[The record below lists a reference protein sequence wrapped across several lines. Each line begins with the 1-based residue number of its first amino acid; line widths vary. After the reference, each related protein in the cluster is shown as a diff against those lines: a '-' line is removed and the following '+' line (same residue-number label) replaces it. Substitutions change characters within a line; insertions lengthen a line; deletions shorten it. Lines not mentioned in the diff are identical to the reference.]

1 MTLLTA
7 LCKLQLL
14 ALQEMQ
20 VPALQGLVR
29 RRILVNFR
37 VAPDVMERHLPAP
50 FCTKLVDGWALAGI
64 CLIRL
69 EQIRPRGFPTPLGLA
84 SENAAHR
91 VAVTWTDATGT
102 EQEGVYIPRR
112 DTGALLNAVAGGRL
126 FPGEHRLARF
136 QVREESELITLK
148 LDTDDGQGDVW
159 LRARP
164 ARDLPTSSRFGS
176 LDEASD
182 FFAAGAVGYS
192 ATSDQTRLDGLRL
205 STRVWRIQPLDVDWV
220 VSSYFADRARFP
232 AGTVEYDST
241 LIMRDLPHEWQSV
254 PCLRTSPR
262 STERELA
269 PRLSPG

>member
-1 MTLLTA
+1 MMWLTA
-7 LCKLQLL
+7 LREKHLPALRDMQL
-14 ALQEMQ
+14 
-20 VPALQGLVR
+20 PALQGLVR

-37 VAPDVMERHLPAP
+37 VAPDAIERHLPAP
-50 FCTKLVDGWALAGI
+50 FRPKLVDGWALAGV

-69 EQIRPRGFPTPLGLA
+69 EQMRPRGFPTPLGLA

-112 DTGALLNAVAGGRL
+112 DTGAVLNAVAGGRI
-126 FPGEHRLARF
+126 FPGEARHARF
-136 QVREESELITLK
+136 QVREESEIITLK
-148 LDTDDGQGDVW
+148 LDTDDGRGDVW

-164 ARDLPTSSRFGS
+164 ARDLPASSRFGS

-192 ATSDQTRLDGLRL
+192 ATGDYARLDGLRL
-205 STRVWRIQPLDVDWV
+205 STRVWRVEPLNVDWV

-241 LIMRDLPHEWQSV
+241 LIMRDLPHEWEAV
-254 PCLRTSPR
+254 PCLCTPTLVQRR
-262 STERELA
+262 
-269 PRLSPG
+269 